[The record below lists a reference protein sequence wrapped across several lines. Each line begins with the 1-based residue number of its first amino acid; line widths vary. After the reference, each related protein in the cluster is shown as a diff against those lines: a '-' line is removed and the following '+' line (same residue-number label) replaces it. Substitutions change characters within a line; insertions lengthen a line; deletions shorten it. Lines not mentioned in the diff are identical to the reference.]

1 MKIKVASLGCRL
13 NQAEIQSVK
22 TRLMDFGHT
31 MVTGN
36 SDADV
41 VIINSCVVTHN
52 SERKTRNLLSRGL
65 RTVEQDPR
73 GMVIVTSCYATS
85 IQKDGNV
92 YYVPNDYKYLIP
104 DLVENPSL
112 FDSLD
117 EAKAARFSFPPA
129 TRSSRTR
136 INLKI
141 QDGCDNYCAY
151 CIIPYVRGGPVSRP
165 ADDILEEFRVLLD
178 AGYHEFLLTGVMIGN
193 YSHEDT
199 GLSELMEKMLAVE
212 GDFRLHCSSLSPHA
226 VSEKMMDLVTHQK
239 MVKHLHLS
247 LQSGSDRVLHLMN
260 RKYTTDQYR
269 QIVKTIRGSDPLF
282 NFTTDLIVGFPGET
296 EDDFRHSLEFVR
308 EMNFSHVHTFR
319 FSPREGTKAAEM
331 EQTVSEQEKAERSH
345 EIISLSSEQKTACYQ
360 QFNGLTTRMLTEPFR
375 RGYTGG
381 FNQYYVPVRV
391 YEKLKRNTF
400 YDVTT
405 AVSDDGT
412 YLIGRLVDG

>member
-13 NQAEIQSVK
+13 NQAEIQSVI
-22 TRLMDFGHT
+22 TRLSDFGHT

-36 SDADV
+36 SEADV
-41 VIINSCVVTHN
+41 VIINSCVVTHT
-52 SERKTRNLLSRGL
+52 SEKKTRNLLSRGL
-65 RTVEQDPR
+65 RTVEHNPR

-85 IQKDGNV
+85 IKKDGNI

-104 DLVENPSL
+104 DLVEDPSL
-112 FDSLD
+112 FESL
-117 EAKAARFSFPPA
+117 KNTRAARFDFPPA

-165 ADDILEEFRVLLD
+165 VDDILAEFRVLLD

-199 GLSELMEKMLAVE
+199 GLDHLVEKMLAVD

-226 VSEKMMDLVTHQK
+226 VSDRLMGLVHHDK

-247 LQSGSDRVLHLMN
+247 LQSGSDRVLGLMN
-260 RKYTTDQYR
+260 RNYTTGEYR
-269 QIVKTIRGSDPLF
+269 KIVQTIIGSDPLF

-296 EDDFRHSLEFVR
+296 ADDFGQSLDFVR

-319 FSPREGTKAAEM
+319 FSPRDGTKAAEM

-345 EIISLSSEQKTACYQ
+345 QIISLGGEQKAAYYNR
-360 QFNGLTTRMLTEPFR
+360 FNGLTTRMLTEPFR
-375 RGYTGG
+375 SGYTGG

-391 YEKLKRNTF
+391 YEKLRRNTF

-405 AVSDDGT
+405 TVPDEGA
-412 YLIGRLVDG
+412 YLLGSVQS